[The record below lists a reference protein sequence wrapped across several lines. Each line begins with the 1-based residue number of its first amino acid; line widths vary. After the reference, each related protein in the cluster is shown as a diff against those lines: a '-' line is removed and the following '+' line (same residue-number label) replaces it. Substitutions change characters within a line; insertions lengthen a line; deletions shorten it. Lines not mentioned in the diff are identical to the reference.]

1 MNNVVRVKYAGFT
14 HVDESGRK
22 LKRSKEDWSAV
33 EKNMVFYGMELR
45 ATLRN
50 PKSGKFD
57 YKKPHAA
64 FMLRGVD
71 IDVLQRRIQ
80 WMWKNEKET
89 RKRWSSMVEFEKDVY
104 RLIENYSAKTAL
116 GGSRFFGGG
125 DEGKAKKR
133 LACAAIGAFPSK
145 KMTGGDVDVDDVE
158 FDLPEIDWHHYQL
171 RSYGQGKGGRDIAW
185 TNIRADAIRS
195 VLGTDDK
202 MRVPYTERAYY
213 RAQELY
219 QAAPTRVPR
228 EDEDIPVSVRTVSM
242 DVSSTAGKTRIWAG
256 KEVLPDWIYT
266 NSTQNIQG
274 FTPSDILLAIKGGKV
289 EMGARAAGNLKQFV
303 KGSIGHDEAT
313 DSVIVYY
320 HGFVAGK
327 PFDVVNMGQFGL
339 HIGTKEAAMLRN
351 YNLGV
356 ARNIPADKT
365 YNSLMPLVVNI
376 KKPLRMADRGLWSPQ
391 SVAESILASLLP
403 DQREAVHQN
412 NYEGASSRARIK
424 QDIGD
429 VTDADI
435 KFLREFIDKQKQ
447 INANKPNQYAAAQ
460 MDLISTGMGS
470 EMLTPAFKRIA
481 NEAYQQ
487 SLPLQNWLRS
497 KGVDSIAYW
506 NTAEGKAWSYIIFDG
521 KNAKHISENT
531 GEFSPDNISMFQQHA
546 STYGA
551 KDAEQRKY
559 LRANWEQAILDGDI
573 FNSIAIRDNFLG
585 NMPAHTVVMRQSA
598 EEAVVQG
605 MSLGLYNTQFKTGQ
619 PVVLTAVHGTRSNRV
634 MRGDFDVNWN
644 PKLSHAGATWF
655 ASHMAVAKYFANNA
669 GPKGGVVR
677 ALIKSRN
684 PLVVDFK
691 EQYWTKGLDKYI
703 KKAKDGNHDALIAL
717 NILDDVSEAGKN
729 ELLTHNQYVI
739 FPDNVD
745 ENIAVIDNS
754 TMESPVP
761 RGLGLVNDVP
771 LELPFLQQADNANQ
785 GKQEAKRTFY
795 SAVEKFVEE
804 KITDKT
810 SLNELMGL
818 LDPTRGTGI
827 VKSELEFLDIAG
839 WVEEQ
844 KKLNPS
850 TKAKV
855 DKAALLEYIRTHK
868 FELQEDKTNTA
879 WYSLQGMDPNN
890 PQVQSQVEGG
900 YESYAPANK
909 GYDELHP
916 STNYRVLLLRA
927 PQGTDYS
934 GGEGGHFADHE
945 NIMAFAR
952 VSDIYLDR
960 ETEVP
965 SPPPDA
971 GRGKGKDYAK
981 EFRGENNPN
990 DVDAVER
997 LTRNIKYFF
1006 DGSNN
1011 ALDFEGLRTKSPQ
1024 EIFDIFIGG
1033 TLSTTSFANDVT
1045 IPAASKYE
1053 SLGFVVD
1060 RLMHAKPELYN
1071 EIIGRLK
1078 QLYLKHAKPLKNSG
1092 LSDYFWDY
1100 NIRSFGKTT
1109 IDDQALFPHSII
1121 RGFGENNSEKLYG
1134 TDQPQVEFAKHATF
1148 ETTPEGARGMFM
1160 DTVELVQSY
1169 LTPQSESSLVDPTK
1183 KKMLFVMELQSDT
1196 AQKMQGRNDKVTRNI
1211 LTQQDIERIKQ
1222 IESEVSVLN
1231 DKLSN
1236 ATLTPKEESNLRIQ
1250 KMDLLDEKRKL
1261 SRKEDRVVL
1270 NQRELVK
1277 NPRFQL
1283 FKEEKLRVI
1292 ETLKKSIDNIGRTT
1306 ILSEMDLSRSIA
1318 TKLNYEDAMN
1328 ILVPQQNTTSA
1339 NLPPLIL
1346 DKAKMEL
1353 FNGLLS
1359 SKISRLLNNVSISLG
1374 IDSLSHRQK
1383 DFTPITREM
1392 VRDAI
1397 IKERKGLVGLGIPN
1411 FDESIEGS
1419 IAMKDTSLEIDA
1431 LVLGEDDSKI
1441 ARRTDA
1447 ASLFKDEK
1455 SLREAREEIYKY
1467 IEDRMAV
1474 RMGHTLYDFRDKFGT
1489 EDSGMMK
1496 AFMTDQQ
1503 MQDNFAFTEFMPFLR
1518 TEDFSKLMFKKLLK
1532 EMVDGDYEGIILIPP
1547 ELPKI
1552 LTGGESGYFY
1562 SKILPK
1568 VMEGYT
1574 KKFGGK
1580 LRQNKSLTSKDKTLG
1595 EVQSMVYTLN
1605 KAHLSIQERTGLDAE
1620 GTMKKLDGMA
1630 REILEVP
1637 EYPNL
1642 ERFRDYLMQ
1651 GAEMS
1656 SEEATKALNYAIEK
1670 RQGKLS
1676 ESLQAIKLS
1685 DIETGLPKT
1694 VIGDPQK
1701 SASQRGLILDRT
1713 PQMDAIKDGQPM
1725 WQAAPKRKKAGAGEP
1740 ETVGDVQ
1747 GVPKKPRDRS
1757 VGEYESPVPMPVIP
1771 KTTKE
1776 EASAPVNGIEQSKVA
1791 QQLIKEGVA
1800 NYRGFKFVVNKE
1812 NEIEIFN
1819 PAGKRVTIT
1828 QQFLDKDTGQT
1839 VFRKVNTAPF
1849 PDDAITLVDK
1859 YIGGRQQTQGE
1870 TQADRLGSPAKV
1882 NPATAETQVVKP
1894 AERAI
1899 PVDKAMDDLGVVE
1912 SQVKAGGLADYY
1924 GIYKVGFDQKMGK
1937 YYAMDN
1943 GKQMVSL
1950 LVPSPFQSGPRT
1962 MSGQYH
1968 PDLASV
1974 LQQLDKKFD
1983 KTKYQSKSPS
1993 ALASAQRTATAVPAA
2008 PVAPQAPVA
2017 APSKPTPAPK
2027 RVEASAVPPAV
2038 TEATR
2043 QLPPKPK
2050 AQPTRKPKA
2059 SIPEKTPVASTQ
2071 ATKAPEVVMPE
2082 PAAPQVVAPKQQVT
2096 PVEVV
2101 TDKEYMEKQAKALGK
2116 GFIEMLKDP
2125 TLSKYIIES
2134 LNVDDNLTL
2143 KGTSEDAS
2151 TADGRFSVVKK
2162 GRKLEVMQNNY
2173 VSPIT
2178 GITYNRKPIA
2188 YVNTIQQAQ
2197 IVIRRLELERTIALK
2212 SRNMR
2217 AENGLAILASENP
2230 AFAELARIKEIKE
2243 NAFIQML
2250 LSMRDQNIT
2259 PIMIDPVTLE
2269 PLLVMMPSE
2278 PAVAQV
2284 TRPKRT
2290 VQIAGM
2296 LPEYGTEGEPM
2307 PLALIDRA
2315 ITFNMF
2321 EDAEIRGLDYNT
2333 KATAMRFTNA
2343 LGYQILKFNGKYR
2356 LFNPMK
2362 TSVSVRD
2369 DETSI
2374 IDDLIRDIHRNG
2386 IQK

>member
-1 MNNVVRVKYAGFT
+1 
-14 HVDESGRK
+14 
-22 LKRSKEDWSAV
+22 
-33 EKNMVFYGMELR
+33 
-45 ATLRN
+45 
-50 PKSGKFD
+50 
-57 YKKPHAA
+57 
-64 FMLRGVD
+64 
-71 IDVLQRRIQ
+71 
-80 WMWKNEKET
+80 MWKNEKET

-133 LACAAIGAFPSK
+133 LACAAIGAFPTK

-242 DVSSTAGKTRIWAG
+242 DVSSTAGKTRMWAG
-256 KEVLPDWIYT
+256 KEVLPDWMYT

-289 EMGARAAGNLKQFV
+289 EMGARAASNLKQFV
-303 KGSIGHDEAT
+303 KGSLGHDEAT
-313 DSVIVYY
+313 DSVLVHY

-351 YNLGV
+351 YKLGF

-376 KKPLRMADRGLWSPQ
+376 KKPLRMADRGLWSAQ

-403 DQREAVHQN
+403 DQREAVHEN

-470 EMLTPAFKRIA
+470 EMLTPAFQRIA

-487 SLPLQNWLRS
+487 SLPLHNWLKS
-497 KGVDSIAYW
+497 KGIDSIAYW
-506 NTAEGKAWSYIIFDG
+506 NTSEGRAWSYIIFDG

-546 STYGA
+546 SDYGA
-551 KDAEQRKY
+551 KNAEQSKN
-559 LRANWEQAILDGDI
+559 LMANWEQAVKEGDI
-573 FNSIAIRDNFLG
+573 FKSIAIKDNFLAD
-585 NMPAHTVVMRQSA
+585 MPVHTTVIRQTA
-598 EEAVVQG
+598 EEAIKQG
-605 MSLGLYNTQFKTGQ
+605 VSIDHHNSQFKTGS
-619 PVVLTAVHGTRSNRV
+619 PVVFVGVHGTDDRSIATFGR
-634 MRGDFDVNWN
+634 FDDEWMQGR
-644 PKLSHAGATWF
+644 KKEGSHGGGLWM
-655 ASHMAVAKYFANNA
+655 ASHMQVAKHFAKA
-669 GPKGGVVR
+669 GGFIARGLV
-677 ALIKSRN
+677 KSKN
-684 PLVVDFK
+684 PLVVNANELHWASPKLKIDF
-691 EQYWTKGLDKYI
+691 WL
-703 KKAKDGNHDALIAL
+703 KKAKDAGHDSLIFL
-717 NILDDVSEAGKN
+717 NILDDIN
-729 ELLTHNQYVI
+729 ESYPKPDNQTLLTHNQYVI
-739 FPDNVD
+739 FPPNLND
-745 ENIAVIDNS
+745 NIAIIDSSQNLRAN
-754 TMESPVP
+754 PVP
-761 RGLGLVNDVP
+761 RGLGLINDVP

-844 KKLNPS
+844 KKINGG

-855 DKAALLEYIRTHK
+855 NKEALLEYIKTHK
-868 FELQEDKTNTA
+868 FVLQEDKTNKA
-879 WYSLQGMDPNN
+879 WYTMEGVDPNN
-890 PQVQSQVEGG
+890 PAIQSQIEGG
-900 YESYAPANK
+900 YEGFTAANK
-909 GYDELHP
+909 GFDELH
-916 STNYRVLLLRA
+916 STENYRVLLLRA
-927 PQGTDYS
+927 DGSVDFAR
-934 GGEGGHFADHE
+934 GGPGHFDNKE
-945 NIMAFAR
+945 NIIAFAR
-952 VSDIYLDR
+952 VSDVWLDR
-960 ETEVP
+960 ETEIP
-965 SPPPDA
+965 SPPVQSEFPFLRKFLSEDETVSNRTALDTANYQIRMFLEGTPLTFEELKSLSSEEIYRRLGATDFDVYETGERLPSKA
-971 GRGKGKDYAK
+971 GLSPFGFTLHKIYMALNPEKK
-981 EFRGENNPN
+981 VEFGRKFADIMDKYVPN
-990 DVDAVER
+990 DRSVFSFLADQETNRLNSGDEDRVFIFGSVDAVSR
-997 LTRNIKYFF
+997 SIK
-1006 DGSNN
+1006 
-1011 ALDFEGLRTKSPQ
+1011 E
-1024 EIFDIFIGG
+1024 
-1033 TLSTTSFANDVT
+1033 
-1045 IPAASKYE
+1045 
-1053 SLGFVVD
+1053 
-1060 RLMHAKPELYN
+1060 
-1071 EIIGRLK
+1071 
-1078 QLYLKHAKPLKNSG
+1078 
-1092 LSDYFWDY
+1092 
-1100 NIRSFGKTT
+1100 NIRDEDGNLYTKAKTSSSGKLYTETGRTTT
-1109 IDDQALFPHSII
+1109 IAQAESAYIAMVDLLKSYIKDDSQIVNPNA
-1121 RGFGENNSEKLYG
+1121 G
-1134 TDQPQVEFAKHATF
+1134 
-1148 ETTPEGARGMFM
+1148 
-1160 DTVELVQSY
+1160 
-1169 LTPQSESSLVDPTK
+1169 K
-1183 KKMLFVMELQSDT
+1183 KKMLFVQELQSDN
-1196 AQKMQGRNDKVTRNI
+1196 AQNMQKRNDARVPKGESTSIVMSEQEFKRMPEMKAEIEKGKKLLKAWDKWYDAKDSLLDQPDLVDNNFEEATLSVSEKLGGRDTSAVINDKI
-1211 LTQQDIERIKQ
+1211 AGGKQNFIDNLIVLVDRMIAADSAGEKTYAETNKGNLIAIRERI
-1222 IESEVSVLN
+1222 SRNGNVSV
-1231 DKLSN
+1231 D
-1236 ATLTPKEESNLRIQ
+1236 
-1250 KMDLLDEKRKL
+1250 DL
-1261 SRKEDRVVL
+1261 
-1270 NQRELVK
+1270 
-1277 NPRFQL
+1277 
-1283 FKEEKLRVI
+1283 I
-1292 ETLKKSIDNIGRTT
+1292 SIDRIEQYGMLRYEREGRAGRLPYYNHDYFRGLIADIIHEDKEKNRAIKTIGKSLHEELTKRVFREIFDSTASRWGDFAGFWKTDDFSKRNLYSIIEQKINEYLADVDSNGTLENNPIANIWEAWMDHAIRDKNSMGYAQLREKVLRDVVQSMEVFENSRT
-1306 ILSEMDLSRSIA
+1306 SGSPVGGE
-1318 TKLNYEDAMN
+1318 
-1328 ILVPQQNTTSA
+1328 
-1339 NLPPLIL
+1339 
-1346 DKAKMEL
+1346 EL
-1353 FNGLLS
+1353 QM
-1359 SKISRLLNNVSISLG
+1359 LNNIASKNSIVL
-1374 IDSLSHRQK
+1374 
-1383 DFTPITREM
+1383 T
-1392 VRDAI
+1392 
-1397 IKERKGLVGLGIPN
+1397 
-1411 FDESIEGS
+1411 ES
-1419 IAMKDTSLEIDA
+1419 
-1431 LVLGEDDSKI
+1431 
-1441 ARRTDA
+1441 
-1447 ASLFKDEK
+1447 
-1455 SLREAREEIYKY
+1455 
-1467 IEDRMAV
+1467 
-1474 RMGHTLYDFRDKFGT
+1474 
-1489 EDSGMMK
+1489 
-1496 AFMTDQQ
+1496 
-1503 MQDNFAFTEFMPFLR
+1503 MPFLR

-1532 EMVDGDYEGIILIPP
+1532 EVVDSGDYEGMILIPS
-1547 ELPKI
+1547 ELPEKI
-1552 LTGGESGYFY
+1552 VGGKSGYFY
-1562 SKILPK
+1562 STILPK
-1568 VMEGYT
+1568 VMNNYA
-1574 KKFGGK
+1574 KKFGAK
-1580 LRQNKSLTSKDKTLG
+1580 LRENKSIS
-1595 EVQSMVYTLN
+1595 
-1605 KAHLSIQERTGLDAE
+1605 
-1620 GTMKKLDGMA
+1620 
-1630 REILEVP
+1630 
-1637 EYPNL
+1637 
-1642 ERFRDYLMQ
+1642 DYKQDPLFDMI
-1651 GAEMS
+1651 GRYLK
-1656 SEEATKALNYAIEK
+1656 EEAKDPNYGYASKAYDA
-1670 RQGKLS
+1670 
-1676 ESLQAIKLS
+1676 SLQAAKVWLS
-1685 DIETGLPKT
+1685 SSDNPSLQSQVRDRITSVKT
-1694 VIGDPQK
+1694 TKYGFTKEQAEQIFDYFVQVVQGTRPDSQK
-1701 SASQRGLILDRT
+1701 SWGIKDGTWTGDGDIAKQASRRGLILDRT

-1828 QQFLDKDTGQT
+1828 QQFLDKATGQT
-1839 VFRKVNTAPF
+1839 VLRKVNTAPF

-1912 SQVKAGGLADYY
+1912 SQVKAGGIADYY
-1924 GIYKVGFDQKMGK
+1924 GIFKVGFDQKMGK

-1993 ALASAQRTATAVPAA
+1993 ALVSAQRPAPAVSAT
-2008 PVAPQAPVA
+2008 PVAPQAPVE

-2059 SIPEKTPVASTQ
+2059 SIPEKAPIAPTQ

-2082 PAAPQVVAPKQQVT
+2082 PVAPEVVAPKQEAT

-2162 GRKLEVMQNNY
+2162 GRKLEVVQNNY

-2217 AENGLAILASENP
+2217 AENGLAVLASENP
-2230 AFAELARIKEIKE
+2230 AFVELARIKEIKE

-2362 TSVSVRD
+2362 ASISVRD

-2386 IQK
+2386 LQK